1 MSLALNSAD
10 GFALA
15 MIAILGLSFG
25 VVFLILFSIV
35 RHGERRNREVER
47 LIDEVAGGPE
57 PPQAPRQPAGESR
70 PDDPREPWEKAPD
83 WWKD

>member
-47 LIDEVAGGPE
+47 LIDESVARGYL
-57 PPQAPRQPAGESR
+57 AA
-70 PDDPREPWEKAPD
+70 
-83 WWKD
+83 